1 MAMNGFVFVFY
12 LDIDECIESHGCHSD
27 AVCTNSVGSYH
38 CQCET
43 GYNGDGVNCQCKNF
57 WIATVNQTKP
67 NYINFL

>member
-57 WIATVNQTKP
+57 
-67 NYINFL
+67 